1 MATFRKRG
9 THWQA
14 IVRRK
19 GLPPLTRTFAAKA
32 DAALWARQIEHLA
45 DTGSLREDPRILGQ
59 TTLGDVLRRYR
70 DEVTP
75 RKRGRDPETV
85 VLTALLRRPICAYTL
100 EQLSAKHLAEYR
112 DQRRLE
118 VGPATV
124 NKDLNLIQH
133 AIKIAQ
139 QEWGLPIPHNP
150 VTMVRKLVRPPGR
163 DRRLREGEFEALIH
177 ASKSCRNR
185 LIEPVIRLAVET
197 GMRRSELLS
206 LRWQNTDLAARTAH
220 LPVTK
225 NGLSRTVPLTP
236 EAVRI
241 IQELPRADELVLPMS
256 AEAAKLSWQR
266 IVKKAGLVDLRFHDL
281 RHEATSR
288 FFEMG
293 LNVPEVALITGHRDG
308 RMLFRY
314 THLKAENVAKKLA
327 TATLQNFAQT
337 RPRQAILPD
346 TATGGVHLFLRD

>member
-9 THWQA
+9 STWQVV
-14 IVRRK
+14 VRRK
-19 GLPPLTRTFAAKA
+19 GLPPLSKSFPTKA
-32 DAALWARQIEHLA
+32 DASLWARQLEHQA
-45 DTGSLREDPRILGQ
+45 DTGCLRDDPRILAQ
-59 TTLGDVLRRYR
+59 MTLGDLLRRYK
-70 DEVTP
+70 DEITP
-75 RKRGRDPETV
+75 RKRGRDPETA
-85 VLTALLRRPICAYTL
+85 VLVALLRRPICAYTL
-100 EQLSAKHLAEYR
+100 EQLSAKHLAAYR
-112 DQRRLE
+112 DVRREE

-133 AIKIAQ
+133 AIKIGQ

-163 DRRLREGEFEALIH
+163 DRRLREGEFDALI
-177 ASKSCRNR
+177 AAARTCRNR

-197 GMRRSELLS
+197 AMRRSELLS
-206 LRWQNTDLAARTAH
+206 LRWSHIDLAARTAH
-220 LPVTK
+220 LPMTK
-225 NGLSRTVPLTP
+225 NGFSRTVPLTP
-236 EAVRI
+236 EAIRI
-241 IQELPRADELVLPMS
+241 LRELARHEDLVLPMS
-256 AEAAKLSWQR
+256 AEAVKLSWQR

-314 THLKAENVAKKLA
+314 THLKAENVAMKLDPEFSA
-327 TATLQNFAQT
+327 RNFSERRKA
-337 RPRQAILPD
+337 PSPGPLPWPS
-346 TATGGVHLFLRD
+346 GL